1 MAASSPTTKRGPQ
14 HAGADAALALAL
26 LLPAALLL
34 WPDTLAGSPT
44 PASQAAG
51 LSLLSLLPA
60 ALLLLLRGLPKLPLA
75 AWALVCVAAFAW
87 LRGQGAGDSFEA
99 RRVSFVLLSALIL
112 LLGGLRLERSGRSL
126 LRTGVVLASLA
137 ATLQSAWSV
146 DPGGP
151 LGNSGDLSEAAL
163 PGALVGLAWFAE
175 SRPWGRVL
183 GLGAALCYVLHA
195 AWAPV
200 WTGALAFGLLA
211 VLPLGLAVLRP
222 ALGRYGR
229 IGLVLTLV
237 LVLAA
242 AFGPRAA
249 QAPAP
254 ATSGAPQTVAD
265 AAAPL
270 ANSITGLEVRRRIWS
285 QVPAILG
292 EHLLLGIGPGQF
304 EREFPPYR
312 DLAEIELSSHN
323 RTEPTPVDVEH
334 LHNDW
339 LQGPV
344 DFGLLGG
351 LPWLAFLLLVGA
363 RALRTLMGPGVPRRG
378 PALASLGVLL
388 AAGGNAILLE
398 PIASS
403 ALALPLMGVLL
414 AADKPERLGPG
425 KSRYPLAA
433 LLLLAAGLCAPQALK
448 MTRHGQ
454 ALAALADAR
463 QVETAEGMR
472 IDGRDVLLATDAAL
486 EQAPDST
493 IALARRA
500 RLPGRERRDRIRD
513 LEQLLELRPHRRA
526 ARIDLGV
533 LYAQLGRYEEA
544 LGAFDA
550 VLALDSRQPAALANR
565 VSVAA
570 RAGLDKPL
578 EQALAQLDQALLPG
592 ALRKRFGVGS
602 EDLMQL
608 GLEVLR
614 RGQFQTAERLLLRA
628 DQNLKVTNP
637 NVCWAR
643 AQAARVKGQKQLED
657 ALLAGFHL
665 DSARSHRARD
675 HTRNALRSYRQ
686 AGRFSGHTPE
696 VQLEWA
702 EAYAADGNLEQARL
716 LIEEL
721 GPEAIAIAR
730 PAAGILERLRNA
742 DLLPIS
748 GP

>member
-1 MAASSPTTKRGPQ
+1 MAASSPTAKRGPQ

-26 LLPAALLL
+26 LLPAGLLL
-34 WPDTLAGSPT
+34 WPSTLAGSPT
-44 PASQAAG
+44 PASHAAG
-51 LSLLSLLPA
+51 LCLLSLLPA
-60 ALLLLLRGLPKLPLA
+60 AGLLLLRGLPKLPLA
-75 AWALVCVAAFAW
+75 AWALVFVAAYAW
-87 LRGQGAGDSFEA
+87 VRGLGAGDSFEA
-99 RRVSFVLLSALIL
+99 RRMSFVLLSASIL
-112 LLGGLRLERSGRSL
+112 LLGGLRLERAGRNL

-137 ATLQSAWSV
+137 ATLQSAWSMA
-146 DPGGP
+146 PGGP

-200 WTGALAFGLLA
+200 WTGALAFGLVAL
-211 VLPLGLAVLRP
+211 LPLGLGVLRP

-242 AFGPRAA
+242 SFGPRAG
-249 QAPAP
+249 QA
-254 ATSGAPQTVAD
+254 
-265 AAAPL
+265 AAAPTVTSSAAPA
-270 ANSITGLEVRRRIWS
+270 ANSITGVEVRRRIWS
-285 QVPAILG
+285 QVPAMLG

-312 DLAEIELSSHN
+312 DLTEIELSSHN

-339 LQGPV
+339 LQGPL

-351 LPWLAFLLLVGA
+351 LPWLTFLLLVGA

-378 PALASLGVLL
+378 AALASLGVLL
-388 AAGGNAILLE
+388 AAAGNAILLE
-398 PIASS
+398 PVASS

-414 AADKPERLGPG
+414 AADKPQRLSSG
-425 KSRYPLAA
+425 KSRYLLAA
-433 LLLLAAGLCAPQALK
+433 ILLLAAALAAPQALK
-448 MTRHGQ
+448 MARHGQ
-454 ALAALADAR
+454 ALAALANAR
-463 QVETAEGMR
+463 QVETIGGMHM
-472 IDGRDVLLATDAAL
+472 DGLDVLLATNAAL
-486 EQAPDST
+486 EQAPDSVD
-493 IALARRA
+493 ALASRG
-500 RLPGRERRDRIRD
+500 RLPGRARSERVHD

-533 LYAQLGRYEEA
+533 LYAQLGHYEEA
-544 LGAFDA
+544 LSAFDA

-565 VSVAA
+565 VSVSA

-578 EQALAQLDQALLPG
+578 QEALAQLDQALLPG
-592 ALRKRFGVGS
+592 ALRTRFGVGS
-602 EDLMQL
+602 EDLMHL

-628 DQNLKVTNP
+628 DQNLKVTDP

-643 AQAARVKGQKQLED
+643 AQAARVKGQKELED

-665 DSARSHRARD
+665 DAARSHRSRD
-675 HTRNALRSYRQ
+675 RTPNALRSYRQ

-702 EAYAADGNLEQARL
+702 EAYAADGNLEEAQR

-730 PAAGILERLRNA
+730 PAAGILKRLKNA
-742 DLLPIS
+742 DLLPGS